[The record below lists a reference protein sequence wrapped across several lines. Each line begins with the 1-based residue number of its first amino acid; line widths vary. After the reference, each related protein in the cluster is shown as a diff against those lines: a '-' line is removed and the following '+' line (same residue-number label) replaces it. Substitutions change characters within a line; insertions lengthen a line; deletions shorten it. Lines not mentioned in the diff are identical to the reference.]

1 MERTITIDG
10 QEVRLRASAAI
21 PRLYRIKFH
30 RDILQDMQKIRKELE
45 LVRNEKKEATECD
58 TAMMEVMN
66 LVENVAYIMAK
77 HADKDA
83 VPDTV
88 EDWMNTMEP
97 FSIMKILPV
106 VIDLWTANM
115 QTTVQP
121 VKKLKRRSVK

>member
-1 MERTITIDG
+1 
-10 QEVRLRASAAI
+10 
-21 PRLYRIKFH
+21 
-30 RDILQDMQKIRKELE
+30 
-45 LVRNEKKEATECD
+45 
-58 TAMMEVMN
+58 MMEVMN